1 MLASVR
7 QQRADLHQASD
18 ADLLLAASR
27 KDQAAFSRLV
37 ERHFT
42 LVHRV
47 VWRQSNGHA
56 DAEDIAQEA
65 FLRLWRNPAQVREA
79 GALKGWLLR
88 VAHNLMMDRFRQTP
102 LQVLDDEDRI
112 VDSRDNAEEALGRT
126 EVAAAI
132 DGAIARLPERQR
144 FALTLVH
151 FEQLT
156 NIAAAEVMEVSVDAL
171 ESLLSRARRSLKE
184 QLAAHKDM
192 LLAGLA
198 GERT

>member
-1 MLASVR
+1 MLATVQ

-18 ADLLLAASR
+18 ADLLLAAAR

-37 ERHFT
+37 QRHFS

-56 DAEDIAQEA
+56 DAEDIAQEV

-88 VAHNLMMDRFRQTP
+88 VARNLVMDRFRQTP
-102 LQVLDDEDRI
+102 LQVLDDEDMI
-112 VDSRDNAEEALGRT
+112 VDTRDNAEEAMGRS
-126 EVAAAI
+126 EVAASI
-132 DGAIARLPERQR
+132 DSAIAGLPERQR

-184 QLAAHKDM
+184 QLSAQKEM